1 MTNVGTCVLLTRSS
15 ILRLLLES
23 AQGTEAPAVLGE
35 GVTSSS
41 CSSRIVVESA
51 GHSPVIFVSF
61 SLHGLLYNK
70 WSWGS
75 STLELQQL

>member
-1 MTNVGTCVLLTRSS
+1 MHW
-15 ILRLLLES
+15 
-23 AQGTEAPAVLGE
+23 VLGAVS
-35 GVTSSS
+35 GLSL
-41 CSSRIVVESA
+41 VVESA